1 MSNALENVIGQ
12 DRAKQVL
19 QLMGRSFHRRKK
31 LPPCGIFGQ
40 SGLGKTHL
48 VNTFAEWM
56 GFKVIYINGTA
67 IKDSLAFRAYFK
79 EAAKNKDYYYI
90 VFIDECH
97 NLPRKVQ
104 ENLLSVLEEP
114 SILCTIAP
122 KEMGN
127 ITCIDGPRFIDKGD
141 VMREALPTNMSFFV
155 ATTDPAMLKDTVL
168 NRLRRIQLEPY
179 TVAEKA
185 EIAAQ
190 YLMGHNVDMGEDAGD
205 TCLKLAQRSR
215 SIRHLK
221 GEICETFL
229 DISTISDDDVPGRME
244 LLDDMLGIDEEGAT
258 DMDLDY
264 LDYIGQHKIAGVEV
278 LASIL
283 RTEKKDVLTRIEPF
297 LLEKGWIVVTSK
309 GRKLTNGGYRKV
321 FGEDPEDAFAS

>member
-12 DRAKQVL
+12 DRAKQIL

-31 LPPCGIFGQ
+31 LPPVGVFGP

-56 GFKVIYINGTA
+56 GMKVIYINGTA
-67 IKDSLAFRAYFK
+67 IKDPLAFRAYFK
-79 EAAKNKDYYYI
+79 EAAKNKEYYYV

-122 KEMGN
+122 REMGN
-127 ITCIDGPRFIDKGD
+127 VTCVDGPRYIDKGD
-141 VMREALPTNMSFFV
+141 VVREALPENISFFV
-155 ATTDPAMLKDTVL
+155 ATTDPAMLKDTIL

-179 TVAEKA
+179 TLSEKA
-185 EIAAQ
+185 EIATQ
-190 YLMGHNVDMGEDAGD
+190 YLMGESVDIANEPQVFVE
-205 TCLKLAQRSR
+205 LARRSR

-221 GEICETFL
+221 GEVCETFL
-229 DISTISDDDVPGRME
+229 DICTINPGSFEERLE
-244 LLDDMLGIDEEGAT
+244 LLDDMLGIDEEGST

-264 LDYIGQHKIAGVEV
+264 LDYLAKHRIAGVDV

-283 RTEKKDVLTRIEPF
+283 RTDKKDVLSRIEPF

-309 GRKLTNGGYRKV
+309 GRMLTASGRKKV
-321 FGEDPEDAFAS
+321 FGEDTDDLLTA